1 MNMAAVL
8 AILGGM
14 GYGQGKGFLGGP
26 LLDRIEHDSSP
37 DARKTLQVV
46 FILLEKV
53 SSDRLADQYRQ
64 NTSGPYGLDGCRRC

>member
-14 GYGQGKGFLGGP
+14 VYGQGKGVLGGP

-46 FILLEKV
+46 FTLLKKV
-53 SSDRLADQYRQ
+53 SSDRLADQYSQ
-64 NTSGPYGLDGCRRC
+64 NTSGPYGLDGCGRC